1 MKMGH
6 TTGQKKERKG
16 SSDWYR
22 ELEQANIDCVTKEW
36 EAKQQQEQK

>member
-16 SSDWYR
+16 STDWYR
-22 ELEQANIDCVTKEW
+22 EREQANIERIEKEW
-36 EAKQQQEQK
+36 EAKQQAAGK